1 MFTFLYVIFFLT
13 NYFHILLYLFSI
25 NSMTLFYNTTYW
37 FLSHPNYKS
46 YLFISIL
53 FFWKYPLQTI
63 LYKNDKIFHPLYFVK
78 YLFLIMVCIF
88 DMLRA
93 LWKNDWY
100 SIILEDVV
108 LKHFISIQHID
119 IESVWKHIYALSF
132 AIRKWESFYGQG
144 LIHMLNGYAFTYIQY
159 MWIILTM
166 DTSILHF

>member
-1 MFTFLYVIFFLT
+1 MIVFLIIYFLS
-13 NYFHILLYLFSI
+13 FIYLFCI
-25 NSMTLFYNTTYW
+25 IKITKTHITIYW
-37 FLSHPNYKS
+37 FLSHLDYKS
-46 YLFISIL
+46 YLFFSISL
-53 FFWKYPLQTI
+53 SESPH
-63 LYKNDKIFHPLYFVK
+63 YKLSDTNNSEIFHSLYFVK

-108 LKHFISIQHID
+108 PKHFISIQYID

>member
-1 MFTFLYVIFFLT
+1 MIVFLIIYFLS
-13 NYFHILLYLFSI
+13 FIYLFCI
-25 NSMTLFYNTTYW
+25 IKITKTHITIYW
-37 FLSHPNYKS
+37 FLSHLDYKS
-46 YLFISIL
+46 YLFFSIF

-63 LYKNDKIFHPLYFVK
+63 LYKNGEIFHSLYFVK